1 MEQFDTL
8 LHPDFVVPIVPH
20 RQVLS
25 AHSVGIKGGT
35 IASVMPRSEALALE
49 ASEHIEL
56 AGCALMPGLINLHCH
71 AAMSLLRGYA
81 DDLPLMTWLQR
92 YIWPTETRFISP
104 DFVRT
109 GSELAIADLLLG
121 GTTTLADQY
130 FFPEVTAEICERAGL
145 RALLTFPVIEV
156 ETAWAR
162 DAAECIRNGLA
173 LRDQYRNHDLI
184 EIGFGPH
191 STYQVSEGTLSK
203 VAMLAEE
210 LEAPIQIHLH
220 ETQEEV
226 LSVVEQSGMRPIDLL
241 EKLGVLGP
249 RTQCVHMTAL
259 GEQDM
264 DTIATHG
271 AHVVHCPRSNL
282 KLGSG
287 ICSVQKLLDRGINVA
302 LGTDGAASNNRL
314 SMLGELQT
322 AALIGKTAQGDPKA
336 VDAWTSL
343 EMATLNGAQALGKEH
358 RLGSIEAGKL
368 ADLIAVDLSDLQHL
382 PQYDLASSL
391 VYGASGSE
399 VRWSWIGG
407 DCVVRDGQ
415 LQTVD
420 YTGMSERVA
429 KWSEQLSSFRATL
442 EQ

>member
-1 MEQFDTL
+1 M
-8 LHPDFVVPIVPH
+8 
-20 RQVLS
+20 
-25 AHSVGIKGGT
+25 
-35 IASVMPRSEALALE
+35 
-49 ASEHIEL
+49 
-56 AGCALMPGLINLHCH
+56 
-71 AAMSLLRGYA
+71 
-81 DDLPLMTWLQR
+81 
-92 YIWPTETRFISP
+92 
-104 DFVRT
+104 
-109 GSELAIADLLLG
+109 
-121 GTTTLADQY
+121 
-130 FFPEVTAEICERAGL
+130 
-145 RALLTFPVIEV
+145 
-156 ETAWAR
+156 
-162 DAAECIRNGLA
+162 A

-336 VDAWTSL
+336 VVPGRVSKWRRS
-343 EMATLNGAQALGKEH
+343 MAPG
-358 RLGSIEAGKL
+358 
-368 ADLIAVDLSDLQHL
+368 HL
-382 PQYDLASSL
+382 VRNTASVVSRLASWQILSL
-391 VYGASGSE
+391 WISRVYSTCPNT
-399 VRWSWIGG
+399 I
-407 DCVVRDGQ
+407 
-415 LQTVD
+415 
-420 YTGMSERVA
+420 
-429 KWSEQLSSFRATL
+429 
-442 EQ
+442 